1 MNAIGQA
8 KGRSRVL
15 RDARGYTLVEMMIGI
30 GIAVVVGMGLYQ
42 VFNAMQRSSAGQR
55 LRNDVQTG
63 CTAAMDQMKS
73 ELALGGYR
81 AVDTA
86 TPISNAS
93 AGSITFEYWDDNA
106 EPVAGR
112 NNNIRVTYRRATT
125 AESGGGPQGIKPGDL
140 IRESY
145 RYATPS
151 GPWDTTPTKQV
162 LVDNVLSLGFTYM
175 QSDNTM
181 WDGISL
187 GGIKTIRPTLICESS
202 RPDPVS
208 KKTLKITLTGE
219 VRARNVGVSATPK
232 DTIKPTTPTGVVAW
246 DEGRCGELN
255 LRWYGNTDTDLEGYV
270 IYSGLASGAYTKR
283 TRLTRPPKTAANSPE
298 YSIITGL
305 TSARSTD
312 PAGSQPMYY
321 IALQSFDKSGNL
333 SDAFSTPVFGNP
345 ASSRRTEAAATAGS
359 DTTIHPLLPPAPVL
373 TATPTPGP
381 TDNSITLS
389 WSAPQ
394 VSGVTVAGLVG
405 YRLYRGNSPGFTV
418 DDTAGTGNRIANETQ
433 LTADKLSWVDDD
445 SKPLP
450 GGRLKG
456 CTTYY
461 YKICA
466 VICDTTLIAAY
477 GAAQYSEAS
486 AAPTD
491 NSNPPAPTLTAA
503 PGWQRIILNLTNP
516 VRTGTSATLDF
527 DYTQIFYS
535 TAGPLTMDADGNVL
549 DGGTAAKLIPDPIL
563 SDRGTFRQDGATG
576 GTINFDDENLV
587 VPAGGL
593 ASPTLTAGTYYFLA
607 VAHDLCGNTSTI
619 EAQAEA
625 KADQCN
631 DCDGVSAGQEKCLDA
646 PYPPLNV
653 HVDTSIDGNGCYGAT
668 TLAWDFPD
676 SYITDH
682 PDFKAF
688 RILRREL
695 TGAST
700 TFENS
705 VAPISVLSDGWTA
718 KTFTDGGTQDGLVY
732 AYRVEAYDCYYFE
745 WVFSGASSAGND
757 PANNISSVKFPAPPF
772 GSGAYVTMDLNGV
785 ALGTPLLDTALPVLT
800 GKVSGPDGIFGNSD
814 DSSNYFHN
822 TATFGI
828 RNTSNAA
835 APNRLALDGLTTS
848 SVWDNISAYLQKVDV
863 GDNAT
868 SPFTNSFNDGDATLT
883 HGSTGSTVTFTTKP
897 PLDPLDDQIPVQS
910 TFMTSNRSVNR
921 TSDMRSNWIDYTF
934 AYTNS
939 STGAGGCTART
950 TFYTPLGPY
959 IYGVS
964 QDKPYF
970 GTLGW
975 AVHGED
981 LGNFIDA
988 VTVPGSVDV
997 TVYAEVL
1004 DGSAAGI
1011 AAGNVRL
1018 YTYVDTV
1025 RAYPDE
1031 PPLSLFTSTPM
1042 TKGLGNQWYGT
1053 IPAASDANVW
1063 YHIIAQDSHGN
1074 FDRDPE
1080 PWAGSYEYYQQ
1091 APNYCETIPS
1101 PPTIAGSVSGA
1112 NVTISWTAPAT
1123 NATPSGAA
1131 YTDAQ
1136 GYKLYRNDGTGWVLH
1151 SFHSP
1156 PTKLIPGDDT
1166 SFVDSAVPNL
1176 AALKYDYYMTAL
1188 DLCSPTPNESAPSN
1202 TYTENL
1208 ESDCSN
1214 TPSPPVITL
1223 GTSTDAD
1230 GGAVTLTWSKPTTNA
1245 SPSIAPLTDLAGYQV
1260 WRQRDNL
1267 AWTVV
1272 PDYAGTTCGTI
1283 TDPSILTCVDTGP
1296 RAVGI
1301 RNSVYKYYVTAFDSC
1316 ATPNYSA
1323 GSNIYQESES
1333 NNPCL
1338 DTPNPPAILTGPGGS
1353 SSSPFGVILKWSAP
1367 TLNDD
1372 NATIYGDQ
1380 GGYYIER
1387 SGDGGASWTQIGS
1400 TDSVRLTYPTDGS
1413 ADLPANIGSVAYQYR
1428 VKAHDTCVS
1437 PGPNESLPSAVYYE
1451 DYIGPC
1457 GTYPNPPVI
1466 LTGAGNSSFSK
1477 DGVTLKWSAPTQNT
1491 VPAGQSYTDPGGY
1504 RVYRRLTTA
1513 GTPDTVGPWVQI
1525 GGDLTVATYLGGGP
1539 FLYSDSSI
1547 ADTTTAGSP
1556 PTYIYDI
1563 GDAAKK
1569 YSYYVATIDSCPAT
1583 NTPPGPNESGASNI
1597 FEETYTDACA
1607 SLTTPANPGNLSL
1620 TFQNANDDTGDLS
1633 WAAASPAP
1641 DGYRVYGCSQ
1651 ADSAGIT
1658 QTCTP
1663 VKINSPVD
1671 PVTGTTYTHSLGA
1684 KVKDIEWFYGIKAV
1698 NMGSCVD
1705 SSRWKESS
1713 GYNANGILIDP
1724 YR

>member
-1 MNAIGQA
+1 MSAIGQT

-63 CTAAMDQMKS
+63 CTAAMDQLKS

-125 AESGGGPQGIKPGDL
+125 AETGGGPDGIKPGDL

-208 KKTLKITLTGE
+208 KKTLKVTLTGE
-219 VRARNVGVSATPK
+219 VRARNVGVSATPR
-232 DTIKPTTPTGVVAW
+232 DTIKPATPTGVVAW

-270 IYSGLASGAYTKR
+270 IYSGSDAGAYTKR
-283 TRLTRPPKTAANSPE
+283 TRITRAPQGVANTEE
-298 YSIITGL
+298 YSTLTGL
-305 TSARSTD
+305 TSAKSTD
-312 PAGSQPMYY
+312 PVGDQPMYY
-321 IALQSFDKSGNL
+321 IALQSFDKSGNM

-345 ASSRRTEAAATAGS
+345 AGSRRTEAAAAAGS

-373 TATPTPGP
+373 SATPTPGP

-389 WSAPQ
+389 WTAPK
-394 VSGVTVAGLVG
+394 VAGVVVAGLAG
-405 YRLYRGNSPGFTV
+405 YRLYRGDSPGFTV

-433 LTADKLSWVDDD
+433 LTADKLNWVDDN

-450 GGRLKG
+450 GGRLNG
-456 CTTYY
+456 CTAYY

-466 VICDTTLIAAY
+466 VICDTTLIASY
-477 GAAQYSEAS
+477 GPAQYSEAN

-503 PGWQRIILNLTNP
+503 PGWQRIVLNLTNP
-516 VRTGTSATLDF
+516 FRTGMGATPDF
-527 DYTQIFYS
+527 DFTQIFFS
-535 TAGPLTMDADGNVL
+535 TNGPLSMDVDGNVL
-549 DGGTAAKLIPDPIL
+549 DGGAPARLIPDPIL

-587 VPAGGL
+587 VPVGGL

-607 VAHDLCGNTSTI
+607 VANDLCGNTSTI
-619 EAQAEA
+619 ETQAEA

-646 PYPPLNV
+646 PYPPINV

-668 TLAWDFPD
+668 TLAWEFPD
-676 SYITDH
+676 SYIIDH

-705 VAPISVLSDGWTA
+705 VAPISVLSSGWTA
-718 KTFTDGGTQDGLVY
+718 KTFTDGGTADGLVY

-757 PANNISSVKFPAPPF
+757 PANNISSVKFPAAPF
-772 GSGAYVTMDLNGV
+772 GTPPHMTVDLNGV
-785 ALGTPLLDTALPVLT
+785 SLGAPQLDVALLVLT

-835 APNRLALDGLTTS
+835 APKRLALDGLTPA
-848 SVWDNISAYLQKVDV
+848 SVWDNTFAFLQKVDV
-863 GDNAT
+863 GDDAT
-868 SPFTNSFNDGDATLT
+868 SPFTNAFDDGDAALT

-897 PLDPLDDQIPVQS
+897 PLDPLDGQIPVQS
-910 TFMTSNRSVNR
+910 TFMTSSRSVDR
-921 TSDMRSNWIDYTF
+921 TSDIRSNWIDYTF
-934 AYTNS
+934 AYTNN
-939 STGAGGCTART
+939 STGASGCTART
-950 TFYTPLGPY
+950 TFYTPLGPF

-975 AVHGED
+975 AVHGETG
-981 LGNFIDA
+981 GNFIDA

-997 TVYAEVL
+997 TVSAEVL

-1025 RAYPDE
+1025 KAYDDE
-1031 PPLSLFTSTPM
+1031 PLLSLFTSTPM
-1042 TKGLGNQWYGT
+1042 TKGTGNQWSAT

-1063 YHIIAQDSHGN
+1063 YHIIAQDGHGN

-1091 APNYCETIPS
+1091 APNYCETIPN
-1101 PPTIAGSVSGA
+1101 PPTIAGSVSGTD
-1112 NVTISWTAPAT
+1112 VTITWTAPGT
-1123 NATPSGAA
+1123 NTTTSGGSA
-1131 YTDAQ
+1131 YTDAK
-1136 GYKLYRNDGTGWVLH
+1136 GYKVYRDNGSGPVLLPTGT
-1151 SFHSP
+1151 
-1156 PTKLIPGDDT
+1156 IDDPAAT
-1166 SFVDSAVPNL
+1166 SFLDTAVPSI
-1176 AALKYDYYMTAL
+1176 ADIRYTYYVTAF
-1188 DLCSPTPNESAPSN
+1188 DLCTPTPNESAPSDI
-1202 TYTENL
+1202 YTETVENN
-1208 ESDCSN
+1208 CSN

-1230 GGAVTLTWSKPTTNA
+1230 GGSVTLTWSAPTTNA

-1260 WRQRDNL
+1260 WRQRDTG
-1267 AWTVV
+1267 AWAVV
-1272 PDYAGTTCGTI
+1272 PAFAGTTCGTL
-1283 TDPSILTCVDTGP
+1283 TNPAVLTCIDTGP
-1296 RAVGI
+1296 KATGI
-1301 RNSVYKYYVTAFDSC
+1301 KNNVFRYYVTAFDSC
-1316 ATPNYSA
+1316 ATANYSA
-1323 GSNIYQESES
+1323 GSNVYQESES

-1353 SSSPFGVILKWSAP
+1353 SSSPTGVILKWSAP
-1367 TLNDD
+1367 TLNND
-1372 NATIYGDQ
+1372 NATIYSDQ
-1380 GGYYIER
+1380 GGFFIER
-1387 SGDGGASWTQIGS
+1387 SSDGGASWTQIGS
-1400 TDSVRLTYPTDGS
+1400 TNSVTQMYPSDGS
-1413 ADLPANIGSVAYQYR
+1413 ADLPANIDSVAYQYR
-1428 VKAHDTCVS
+1428 VKAYDTCAA
-1437 PGPNESLPSAVYYE
+1437 PGPNVSLPSSVYYE
-1451 DYIGPC
+1451 DYVGPC
-1457 GTYPNPPVI
+1457 GTFPNPPVI

-1477 DGVTLKWSAPTQNT
+1477 DGVTLKWSAPTLNA

-1513 GTPDTVGPWVQI
+1513 GTPDVVGPWAQI
-1525 GGDLTVATYLGGGP
+1525 AELTVATYLGGGP
-1539 FLYSDSSI
+1539 FLFTDDSI
-1547 ADTTTAGSP
+1547 ADTSTTVN
-1556 PTYIYDI
+1556 I
-1563 GDAAKK
+1563 GDPAKK
-1569 YSYYVATIDSCPAT
+1569 YSYYVAAIDSCPAT
-1583 NTPPGPNESGASNI
+1583 NTPPGPNESGASNV
-1597 FEETYTDACA
+1597 FEETFTDTCA
-1607 SLTTPANPGNLSL
+1607 GLTTPANPGNLAMTTGSSG
-1620 TFQNANDDTGDLS
+1620 TFQNANDTTGDLS

-1641 DGYRVYGCSQ
+1641 DGYRVYGCPQTDTGSVP
-1651 ADSAGIT
+1651 T
-1658 QTCTP
+1658 QTCTLI
-1663 VKINSPVD
+1663 KISSPD
-1671 PVTGTTYTHSLGA
+1671 PVTGTTFTHSLGS
-1684 KVKDIEWFYGIKAV
+1684 KVGDIEWFYGIKSV
-1698 NMGSCVD
+1698 NKGSCAD
-1705 SSRWKESS
+1705 SSKWKEST
-1713 GYNANGILIDP
+1713 GYNANGIKYDP